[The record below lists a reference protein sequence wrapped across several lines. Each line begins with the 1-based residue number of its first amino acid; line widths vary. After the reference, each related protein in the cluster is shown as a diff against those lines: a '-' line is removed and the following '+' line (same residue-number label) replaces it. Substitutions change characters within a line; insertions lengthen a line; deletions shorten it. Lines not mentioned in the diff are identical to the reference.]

1 MTSSRLLTVI
11 ASVAALATLAGCSA
25 GEGGAVGATA
35 SSGGEATP
43 VPSGVATVTAEGEAL
58 EYPGAAAED
67 QALIAVLAT
76 FEPSE
81 ALLEEQGLGFR
92 GLRAGEEAFTLA
104 SEWTAYEHRS
114 VDPAVCGPVVNLLG
128 GATNEDS
135 TTRAD
140 DPTVH
145 TGAFFAIADGVSGF
159 DESTLRARILDD
171 PESASAMADLPAS
184 ADACTAFAESG
195 SVGALN
201 VEDVVIARI
210 GLDGVDAP
218 VTRIDV
224 HIVDLVDEAAGSV
237 EVIDLPETT
246 YYVAIGR
253 VMVRFEVHEAL
264 AQDQVAA
271 AVIAELA
278 DAIRAVEP

>member
-1 MTSSRLLTVI
+1 MTASRLLTMSAAI
-11 ASVAALATLAGCSA
+11 AALAMVTGCGA
-25 GEGGAVGATA
+25 GEGDAVEATA

-43 VPSGVATVTAEGEAL
+43 VPSGAATVTAEAL

-67 QALIAVLAT
+67 QALIAMLAT
-76 FEPSE
+76 YEPSE

-92 GLRAGEEAFTLA
+92 GLRAGEEPFTLA

-210 GLDGVDAP
+210 SLDGVDAP

-237 EVIDLPETT
+237 EVIDTPETT

-253 VMVRFEVHEAL
+253 VMVRFEVHEGL